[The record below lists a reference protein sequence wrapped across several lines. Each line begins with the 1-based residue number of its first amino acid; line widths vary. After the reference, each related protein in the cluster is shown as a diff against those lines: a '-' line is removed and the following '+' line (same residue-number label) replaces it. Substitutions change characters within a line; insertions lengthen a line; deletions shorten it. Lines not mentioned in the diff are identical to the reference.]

1 MRTGTT
7 STMAIKEMRIR
18 LAFSPGL
25 LWSAPT
31 PAWLAGGR
39 LAGDS
44 SAVKKEEEEK
54 KKHPSC
60 GDRVCLNDYF
70 LFRFSPLLVF
80 FLLRQTER
88 WGWDHAAGA
97 VLPASQRPVDSLPPT
112 E

>member
-1 MRTGTT
+1 
-7 STMAIKEMRIR
+7 MAIKEMRIR

-25 LWSAPT
+25 LWWAPT

-54 KKHPSC
+54 KQKHPSC

-88 WGWDHAAGA
+88 WASERITQQERSS
-97 VLPASQRPVDSLPPT
+97 LPASAPVDSLPPT
-112 E
+112 D